1 MKIIFHTSRWSV
13 CIWKCTY
20 WNDQCKEL
28 LLLFPFK
35 NYLAQIVIDPRRVFT
50 TLLRGNLLQSTCV
63 CPHSSSCSV
72 TEYNQFG
79 HARVGIVKKMGNK
92 QCWLLSFIGLEAN
105 IFFPLFSQEQRWRPL
120 LPASSSLPFLRWI

>member
-35 NYLAQIVIDPRRVFT
+35 NYLAQIVIDPEEFSLPCWGETYCNPLVSAHIHLHVLSLST
-50 TLLRGNLLQSTCV
+50 ISLVMLELVLLRRWGTNSAGF
-63 CPHSSSCSV
+63 CPSL
-72 TEYNQFG
+72 
-79 HARVGIVKKMGNK
+79 AWRP
-92 QCWLLSFIGLEAN
+92 
-105 IFFPLFSQEQRWRPL
+105 IFFFHYFPRNRGEGHCFLHPPLCLF
-120 LPASSSLPFLRWI
+120 